1 MIDLHSHILPDVDDG
16 AATLEESLEIARA
29 AVADGVEA
37 LAATPHV
44 RADYPTRAETM
55 ERLVVTTQEALRRAR
70 IPLRLLPGGEISLDF
85 IAGLAADELRRFG
98 LGGNPDYLLLEFP
111 YGGWPLNLETMV
123 FGLRAQGI
131 TAVIA
136 HPERSA
142 AVQAAPE
149 RLRAAIE
156 AGALVQLTASSL
168 TAGSRASS
176 RLAAR
181 ALLDLRFAH
190 LIAGDAHAPHVRR
203 AGMMEAAA
211 ALGDEGLARW
221 LTEDVPRAIVEN
233 EPLPERPQRRRWP
246 LLRRRP

>member
-1 MIDLHSHILPDVDDG
+1 
-16 AATLEESLEIARA
+16 
-29 AVADGVEA
+29 
-37 LAATPHV
+37 
-44 RADYPTRAETM
+44 
-55 ERLVVTTQEALRRAR
+55 
-70 IPLRLLPGGEISLDF
+70 
-85 IAGLAADELRRFG
+85 
-98 LGGNPDYLLLEFP
+98 
-111 YGGWPLNLETMV
+111 
-123 FGLRAQGI
+123 
-131 TAVIA
+131 VIA